1 MSKIL
6 SKMAKGNKR
15 SQNNSC
21 VEEQE
26 HLEVVTLQQTK
37 DLFAEMF
44 KQHEENI
51 IKILAAN
58 SKLVNERID
67 KLNNVVDDLQHSLE
81 FTEKELTDKINNVSI
96 SIQ

>member
-1 MSKIL
+1 
-6 SKMAKGNKR
+6 MAKGNKK

-26 HLEVVTLQQTK
+26 HLKVATLQQTK

-58 SKLVNERID
+58 SKLVKDTTRSLRIVF
-67 KLNNVVDDLQHSLE
+67 L
-81 FTEKELTDKINNVSI
+81 I
-96 SIQ
+96 